1 MGTHSNYLAGQGGS
15 SIAALAGPRIKS
27 TINTIENSADER
39 QGDLCWAAIKE
50 ARDVT
55 VEDKLLIA
63 LTYKYM
69 FHKRPLDFLN
79 FSSGVNNEGLGDLRK
94 LKSLYKNASSTI
106 DRLNIL
112 ERVSHQDISSFI
124 VTIMKSD
131 TIKITRD
138 EVVCIFKK
146 VYSGREPSTSS
157 MSMLSLNDD
166 IEEEDTLP
174 FWRKE
179 SLKLYN
185 TLNSVL
191 NGICVDEKCKI
202 FVKDLKEN
210 QIRLKQLLE
219 ASALAKDLD
228 EDVLWSSWLECIAH
242 SFSNPDYIHMKG
254 LNYSLF
260 KNMANRAMA
269 IKESSGV

>member
-1 MGTHSNYLAGQGGS
+1 MGTHVNYLAGQGGS
-15 SIAALAGPRIKS
+15 SIAALSGPRIKS

-39 QGDLCWAAIKE
+39 QGDLCWAAIKD

-69 FHKRPLDFLN
+69 FHKRPLDFLH
-79 FSSGVNNEGLGDLRK
+79 FSLSINSEGLGDLRK
-94 LKSLYKNASSTI
+94 LKSLYKNANSTI
-106 DRLNIL
+106 ERLNVI
-112 ERVSHQDISSFI
+112 ERVSQQDISSFI

-131 TIKITRD
+131 IIKITRD
-138 EVVCIFKK
+138 EVICIFKK
-146 VYSGREPSTSS
+146 VYSGREPSSKA
-157 MSMLSLNDD
+157 MSMLNLTEDF
-166 IEEEDTLP
+166 EEEDSLP

-191 NGICVDEKCKI
+191 NGICVDEKCKTFI
-202 FVKDLKEN
+202 KDLKEN
-210 QIRLKQLLE
+210 QLRLKQLLE
-219 ASALAKDLD
+219 GSSVDLGLD

-242 SFSNPDYIHMKG
+242 SFSNPDYVHMKG

-269 IKESSGV
+269 IKESSGI